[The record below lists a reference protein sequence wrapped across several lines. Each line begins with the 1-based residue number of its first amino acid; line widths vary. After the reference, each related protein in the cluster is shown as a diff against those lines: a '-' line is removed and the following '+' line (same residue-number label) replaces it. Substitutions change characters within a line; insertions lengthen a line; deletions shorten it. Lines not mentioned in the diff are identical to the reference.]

1 MTLRFRLCPS
11 RVLGRSVRSN
21 SEMLVT
27 TSKEVEFNMLIVFGF
42 ADQSF
47 LSVITAKITPA
58 LFNASRA
65 PHGTRQS
72 AI

>member
-1 MTLRFRLCPS
+1 
-11 RVLGRSVRSN
+11 
-21 SEMLVT
+21 
-27 TSKEVEFNMLIVFGF
+27 MLIVFGF